1 MSEQPTIEDMQKQ
14 IAELQDANAKQK
26 EQIDALTQASAE
38 NEENLKKARELN
50 TSLLLR
56 VTSPSPEGEEETQ
69 EEDTVEHICDDIVNS
84 VNKKYMEK
92 IKHAD

>member
-1 MSEQPTIEDMQKQ
+1 MAEQPTIEDMQKQ

-26 EQIDALTQASAE
+26 EQIDALMQTSAE

-56 VTSPSPEGEEETQ
+56 VTSANPELEEEAQ
-69 EEDTVEHICDDIVNS
+69 EEDTVERICDDIVNS
-84 VNKKYMEK
+84 VNKDYMER

>member
-1 MSEQPTIEDMQKQ
+1 MAEQPTIEDMQKQ

-26 EQIDALTQASAE
+26 EQIYALMQTSAE

-56 VTSPSPEGEEETQ
+56 VTSANPELEEEAQ
-69 EEDTVEHICDDIVNS
+69 EEDTVERICDDIVNS
-84 VNKKYMEK
+84 VNKDYMER